1 MSTST
6 STSLTVRKPEDAKQ
20 LIDYAIELTKAW
32 SLKKLGYDITISDEE
47 RDMFKGFGIC
57 DKEDGVIW
65 HDFIGGGTK
74 REDMIPVDTFI
85 EQITERFPHLEMKRR
100 DSYEGGGCGTF
111 EAVFRNGKWS
121 KVNDYTLDVYVEND
135 TEFRLLA
142 EKMNDK
148 VFHSS
153 YRIYD
158 YKTVTNEH
166 FVTLS
171 FREATEEETNQIL
184 DGIIGKMTTVLP
196 QTELFCILVHDEPA
210 GSGIEKKAIAK
221 NGVAAFQEITRD
233 EIKFLE
239 TSSDFWCGENEPK
252 AEYIKLLF
260 KTDSEVMQKHL
271 AKLRE
276 EKDKRIQ
283 ELMKEFYGKSDRDGE
298 SEIIDDLP
306 G

>member
-1 MSTST
+1 MSYSTST
-6 STSLTVRKPEDAKQ
+6 SIVARKPEDAKQ

-32 SLKKLGYDITISDEE
+32 SLKKLGYDITVRDEE
-47 RDMFKGFGIC
+47 RDQYTGFGIC
-57 DKEDGVIW
+57 NDEDGVYW
-65 HDFIGGGTK
+65 HDFIGGGIK
-74 REDMIPVDTFI
+74 VEDMIPVDTFI
-85 EQITERFPHLEMKRR
+85 ERITEKFPQMEMKRM
-100 DSYEGGGCGTF
+100 DSYEGGGCGSF
-111 EAVFRNGKWS
+111 EAVFKNGKWS
-121 KVNDYTLDVYVEND
+121 EVDSYTLDVYVEND

-221 NGVAAFQEITRD
+221 DGVAAFQEITRD

-239 TSSDFWCGENEPK
+239 TSSDFWYGDNEPK

-260 KTDSEVMQKHL
+260 KTDPEVMQKHL

-276 EKDKRIQ
+276 EKHKRIQ

>member
-32 SLKKLGYDITISDEE
+32 SLKKLGYDITIRDDE

-74 REDMIPVDTFI
+74 WEDMIPVDTFI
-85 EQITERFPHLEMKRR
+85 KQITERFPHLEMKRM
-100 DSYEGGGCGTF
+100 DLYEGGGCGIF

-121 KVNDYTLDVYVEND
+121 EVNDYTLDVYVEND

-148 VFHSS
+148 DFHSS

-184 DGIIGKMTTVLP
+184 DGIIRKMTTVLP

-260 KTDSEVMQKHL
+260 KTDPEVMQKHL

-276 EKDKRIQ
+276 EKGN
-283 ELMKEFYGKSDRDGE
+283 EDGE
-298 SEIIDDLP
+298 SEIVDKLP
-306 G
+306 F

>member
-1 MSTST
+1 MSAST
-6 STSLTVRKPEDAKQ
+6 STSLTARKPEEAKQ

-32 SLKKLGYDITISDEE
+32 SLKKLGYDITIRDEE

-57 DKEDGVIW
+57 DKEDGVFW

-85 EQITERFPHLEMKRR
+85 EQITKKFPQMEMSRG
-100 DSYEGGGCGTF
+100 DSLEGGGCGMF

-121 KVNDYTLDVYVEND
+121 EVNDYTLDVYVEND

-148 VFHSS
+148 AFHSS

-171 FREATEEETNQIL
+171 FREVTEEETNQIL

-210 GSGIEKKAIAK
+210 GSGIEKKTIAK
-221 NGVAAFQEITRD
+221 NGVAAFQEITHD
-233 EIKFLE
+233 EIEFLE
-239 TSSDFWCGENEPK
+239 TSSDFWYGDNEPK

-260 KTDSEVMQKHL
+260 KTDPEVMQKHL

-276 EKDKRIQ
+276 EEDKRKQ
-283 ELMKEFYGKSDRDGE
+283 ELKKEFYGKSDRDGE
-298 SEIIDDLP
+298 SEIIDELP
-306 G
+306 F

>member
-1 MSTST
+1 MSAST
-6 STSLTVRKPEDAKQ
+6 STSLWARKPEDAKQ

-32 SLKKLGYDITISDEE
+32 SLKKLGYDITIRDEE
-47 RDMFKGFGIC
+47 RDQYSGFGIC
-57 DKEDGVIW
+57 DKEDGVYW

-85 EQITERFPHLEMKRR
+85 KQITERFPHLEMKRM
-100 DSYEGGGCGTF
+100 DLYEGGGCGEF

-121 KVNDYTLDVYVEND
+121 EVNDYTLDVYVEND
-135 TEFRLLA
+135 AEFCLLA

-148 VFHSS
+148 DFHSS

-171 FREATEEETNQIL
+171 FREVTEEETNQIL

-221 NGVAAFQEITRD
+221 DGAAASPALPSRIPF
-233 EIKFLE
+233 
-239 TSSDFWCGENEPK
+239 G
-252 AEYIKLLF
+252 
-260 KTDSEVMQKHL
+260 H
-271 AKLRE
+271 AKE
-276 EKDKRIQ
+276 D
-283 ELMKEFYGKSDRDGE
+283 
-298 SEIIDDLP
+298 
-306 G
+306 